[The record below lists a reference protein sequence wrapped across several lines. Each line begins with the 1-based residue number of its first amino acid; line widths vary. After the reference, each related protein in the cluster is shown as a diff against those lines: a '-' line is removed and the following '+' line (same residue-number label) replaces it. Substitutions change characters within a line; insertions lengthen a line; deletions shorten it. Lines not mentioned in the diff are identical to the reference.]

1 MSSIAIMDEQGIF
14 SAPNFLQR
22 AFKRLSDELS
32 ADAEDWGTAVQG
44 LHRFQD
50 EKLLGNPTPENLKA
64 HRRAIE
70 LLITFGNFIANATKD
85 PVFPNRETHA
95 MVEATLQIL
104 RDDLALWH
112 GNQNTPEKSAQIL
125 AACFP
130 A

>member
-1 MSSIAIMDEQGIF
+1 MSSIAIMDEQGVF

-32 ADAEDWGTAVQG
+32 ADAEDWSAAVQR
-44 LHRFQD
+44 LSRFQD
-50 EKLLGNPTPENLKA
+50 ENLLDNPTPENLNA
-64 HRRAIE
+64 HRRYIE
-70 LLITFGNFIANATKD
+70 LLITFGSFIANATKA
-85 PVFPNRETHA
+85 PEFPNRETHA

-104 RDDLALWH
+104 RDDLTLWH

-125 AACFP
+125 SACFP

>member
-1 MSSIAIMDEQGIF
+1 MSSIAIMDEEGIL
-14 SAPNFLQR
+14 STPNFMKR

-32 ADAEDWGTAVQG
+32 ADAEDWSAAVQG
-44 LHRFQD
+44 LRRFQD
-50 EKLLGNPTPENLKA
+50 EKLLDNPTPENLKA

-70 LLITFGNFIANATKD
+70 LLITFGSFIANATKD
-85 PVFPNRETHA
+85 PIFPNRETHT

-112 GNQNTPEKSAQIL
+112 GNQNTPGKSARIL

>member
-14 SAPNFLQR
+14 SAPNFPQR

-32 ADAEDWGTAVQG
+32 ADAEDWSTAVQG
-44 LHRFQD
+44 LRRFQD
-50 EKLLGNPTPENLKA
+50 EKLLDNPTLENLKA
-64 HRRAIE
+64 HRRALE
-70 LLITFGNFIANATKD
+70 LLITFGSFIANATKV
-85 PVFPNRETHA
+85 PEFPNRETHA

-104 RDDLALWH
+104 RDDMALWH

-125 AACFP
+125 TACFP